1 MKKTKHEMRKIEIIY
16 HLKEGRQITQIA
28 NTTKEKFEEILTD
41 SYLYHAQFI
50 TIPEEGLY
58 IPFSSILF
66 IEVKEI

>member
-1 MKKTKHEMRKIEIIY
+1 MRKIEIIF
-16 HLKEGRQITQIA
+16 HLKEAKQITQIA
-28 NTTKEKFEEILTD
+28 NITKEKFEEIMTD

-50 TIPEEGLY
+50 TVPEKGLY

>member
-1 MKKTKHEMRKIEIIY
+1 MKKTKHEMRKIEITY

-28 NTTKEKFEEILTD
+28 NITKEKFEKIMTD
-41 SYLYHAQFI
+41 SCLHHAEFI
-50 TIPEEGLY
+50 SIPEYGLY